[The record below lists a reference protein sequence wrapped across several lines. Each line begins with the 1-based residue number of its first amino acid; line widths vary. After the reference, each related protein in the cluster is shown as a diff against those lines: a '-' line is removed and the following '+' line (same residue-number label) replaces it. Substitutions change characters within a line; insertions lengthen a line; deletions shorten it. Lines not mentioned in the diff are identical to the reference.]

1 MTMLSDAH
9 THYPSL
15 KGRKAIVTGG
25 TTGIGRAI
33 AVLLASEGV
42 DMFICGRTPDHLADA
57 LARIG
62 EVGQGSGIALDLAD
76 PDSIDRLFSAARDY
90 FGTPDI
96 VIPNAAVAAGALA
109 DSTARDLRYKI
120 AVDFTA
126 YLLTAHKAVEVMAGG
141 SDLVFVGSL
150 SAVSRSP
157 GGSVYVAAKA
167 GIEAFAQVL
176 RKEVADRDIKVGLVE
191 PGFTGADFHY
201 PELPADEQADLIARN
216 RMLRGQDIAV
226 AVRTMLTQPRR
237 AALSLI
243 RVEPLLERE

>member
-1 MTMLSDAH
+1 MTDLSDAH
-9 THYPSL
+9 TACPPM
-15 KGRKAIVTGG
+15 KGRKAVITGG

-42 DMFICGRTPDHLADA
+42 DVFICGRTPDHLGDA

-62 EVGQGSGIALDLAD
+62 EVGAGKGIALDLAD
-76 PDSIDRLFSAARDY
+76 PDGVDRLFAAAHGY

-96 VIPNAAVAAGALA
+96 VIANAAVPAGALA
-109 DSTARDLRYKI
+109 ESDAGDLRYKI

-126 YLLTAHKAVEVMAGG
+126 YLLTAHKAVEIMGSG
-141 SDLVFVGSL
+141 SDLVLIGSM

-157 GGSVYVAAKA
+157 GGSIYVAAKA

-201 PELPADEQADLIARN
+201 PELPADEQAALIAEN
-216 RMLRGQDIAV
+216 KMLRGQDIAV

-237 AALSLI
+237 AAVSLI